1 MSIYL
6 DTLNRYYIG
15 SKDISKER
23 KQEMRNTGKAI
34 NLVMTALMM
43 GIIMVSIMFIK
54 VPIPFTQGYAHLGD
68 AMIFLAILILGWK
81 YGAVAAAM
89 GGALGDIL
97 GGFPVWAPWTF
108 CIKGIMAIV
117 MGLFL
122 SATLHKG
129 KRCIAGVPLLELAG
143 MIIAGIVMVIGYY
156 AAEGIMYGNWAA
168 PVVGIPWNIAQFV
181 VGMVIAGILAA
192 ALYKTPARRYFAY
205 RLDEAGK

>member
-1 MSIYL
+1 
-6 DTLNRYYIG
+6 
-15 SKDISKER
+15 
-23 KQEMRNTGKAI
+23 
-34 NLVMTALMM
+34 
-43 GIIMVSIMFIK
+43 
-54 VPIPFTQGYAHLGD
+54 
-68 AMIFLAILILGWK
+68 
-81 YGAVAAAM
+81 
-89 GGALGDIL
+89 
-97 GGFPVWAPWTF
+97 
-108 CIKGIMAIV
+108 MAIV